1 MAFERPPRPVF
12 PRHLHLVSDDPDFE
26 RSLSESLVDD
36 DDPHAIARR
45 PARMADEPS
54 PGRGVVIVDAGIP
67 QALVTSTIEKLQTGG
82 RSPLI
87 VLVAAEIDAEVRE
100 LGKSLG
106 AVAYLKKDTG
116 LQEIAALV
124 AELSSLPGPAL
135 RSER

>member
-1 MAFERPPRPVF
+1 MF
-12 PRHLHLVSDDPDFE
+12 PRHLHLVSDDPDLE
-26 RSLSESLVDD
+26 RSLRESLVDD
-36 DDPHAIARR
+36 DDPHAIAGP
-45 PARMADEPS
+45 PARKAEEHS
-54 PGRGVVIVDAGIP
+54 PGRGVVIVDGGTP
-67 QALVTSTIEKLQTGG
+67 RALVTSTIEQLQSGG

-106 AVAYLKKDTG
+106 AVAYLKKDSG